1 MRKHKILLVDDEP
14 QMVDLISYSLQA
26 EDFEVITAYNGE
38 EALRKVESESPDL
51 VVLDIMLPGID
62 GFEVCRQIRSH
73 TTIPVLMLTAK
84 KGEIDIISGLEL
96 GADDYMTKP
105 FSHREL
111 ILRVKVILRRTGF
124 SYSGNTIK
132 VRDLSVDFLRNKVFL
147 HDLEVNLTPTEFKLL
162 TSLINNAGRVL
173 TWEALL
179 KEVWGSDINIR
190 EAGRDLVKVTIHRLR
205 NKIEPDPDK
214 PEYVTSVR
222 GIGFR
227 FRDIF
232 I

>member
-96 GADDYMTKP
+96 GADDYVTKP

>member
-96 GADDYMTKP
+96 GADDYVTKP

-190 EAGRDLVKVTIHRLR
+190 EGGRDLVKVTIHRLR

-222 GIGFR
+222 GIGYR

>member
-51 VVLDIMLPGID
+51 LVLDIMLPGID

-96 GADDYMTKP
+96 GADDYVTKP

-147 HDLEVNLTPTEFKLL
+147 HDLEVNLTSTEFKLL

-222 GIGFR
+222 GIGYR

>member
-222 GIGFR
+222 GIGYR

>member
-96 GADDYMTKP
+96 GADDYVTKP

-222 GIGFR
+222 GIGYR

>member
-51 VVLDIMLPGID
+51 LVLDIMLPGID

-96 GADDYMTKP
+96 GADDYVTKP

-222 GIGFR
+222 GIGYR